1 MGAACAGEPANG
13 HKLSNGHKLA
23 KGRGLR
29 WRACEGVDEVDE
41 LRNAL
46 EELRENVIT
55 WDTSAQQVKDA
66 FGVSP
71 WAAVEM
77 PAWFHHKPNKR
88 HVFEP
93 MKIRIDYDR
102 DMTYMR
108 KPRCAGRGQKELPP
122 CMEIGAN
129 SALWDPLG
137 FRWGR
142 GAHWPL
148 LASIGTG
155 RYRSDLMK
163 YKRAQKQ
170 KYKRNI
176 AKG

>member
-46 EELRENVIT
+46 EELREKVIT

-71 WAAVEM
+71 
-77 PAWFHHKPNKR
+77 
-88 HVFEP
+88 
-93 MKIRIDYDR
+93 
-102 DMTYMR
+102 
-108 KPRCAGRGQKELPP
+108 
-122 CMEIGAN
+122 
-129 SALWDPLG
+129 
-137 FRWGR
+137 
-142 GAHWPL
+142 
-148 LASIGTG
+148 
-155 RYRSDLMK
+155 
-163 YKRAQKQ
+163 
-170 KYKRNI
+170 
-176 AKG
+176 

>member
-77 PAWFHHKPNKR
+77 PARAGIPTAAHGETPNASFTCWALVS
-88 HVFEP
+88 HV
-93 MKIRIDYDR
+93 
-102 DMTYMR
+102 
-108 KPRCAGRGQKELPP
+108 
-122 CMEIGAN
+122 
-129 SALWDPLG
+129 
-137 FRWGR
+137 
-142 GAHWPL
+142 
-148 LASIGTG
+148 
-155 RYRSDLMK
+155 
-163 YKRAQKQ
+163 
-170 KYKRNI
+170 
-176 AKG
+176 